1 MNDKNIIAGV
11 LVLMIAIG
19 AILYAI
25 SGNTV
30 APTGA
35 SSKLTQ
41 EASSTVPASGPNLAL
56 AQCLKDKGVVFYG
69 AFWCPHCKQQKELF
83 ADAVPALPYVECSTP
98 DGNDQTQ
105 ICKDKG
111 IHSYPTW
118 KFPAGGE
125 LTGVQQLATLAASSS
140 CSQALSGHT
149 STQSDPVLKVS
160 ASSSVSGPGQH
171 YDGFNG
177 VPGAPG
183 R

>member
-11 LVLMIAIG
+11 LVLMVAIG

-25 SGNTV
+25 SGNTG

-35 SSKLTQ
+35 STKLTQ

-56 AQCLKDKGVVFYG
+56 AQCLKDKGVIFYG
-69 AFWCPHCKQQKELF
+69 AFWCPHCKKQKELF
-83 ADAVPALPYVECSTP
+83 SDASPALPYVECSTP

-118 KFPAGGE
+118 KFSDGGE
-125 LTGVQQLATLAASSS
+125 LTGEQKLTTLAASSS
-140 CSQALSGHT
+140 CDVALGWSERPLGQPSLAT
-149 STQSDPVLKVS
+149 
-160 ASSSVSGPGQH
+160 SSSVFGTGHPGQS
-171 YDGFNG
+171 GTG
-177 VPGAPG
+177 VPGAG
-183 R
+183 AR

>member
-11 LVLMIAIG
+11 LVLMVAVG

-25 SGNTV
+25 SGNTI

-35 SSKLTQ
+35 STKLTQ

-69 AFWCPHCKQQKELF
+69 AFWCPHCKKQKELF
-83 ADAVPALPYVECSTP
+83 TDAVPALPYVECSTP

-118 KFPAGGE
+118 KFPDGGE
-125 LTGVQQLATLAASSS
+125 LSGEQQLATLAASSS
-140 CSQALSGHT
+140 CTQALSAHT
-149 STQSDPVLKVS
+149 PTQSDPALKVT
-160 ASSSVSGPGQH
+160 ASSSVSGMGRPG
-171 YDGFNG
+171 DGGTG
-177 VPGAPG
+177 VVGAG
-183 R
+183 AR